1 MIAEVVIRVY
11 FDNIEDM
18 KKIEVFRVKNPE
30 WSEVQT
36 TRFTKFET
44 VKYLNDVEEA
54 LDYDY

>member
-1 MIAEVVIRVY
+1 MIAEVILRVY